1 MLNWA
6 SVNVVVSS
14 LVLGISLHLA
24 VQIHSHSACHTVIM
38 R

>member
-24 VQIHSHSACHTVIM
+24 VQIHSHSARHTVIM